1 MGYPCMVKIRDAPN
15 IRPLKSFGRKWPKSA
30 FSAEILLSPK
40 QYGRNVVMTQT
51 ETATCTCLSE
61 ATCLR
66 CGRISVFLRKT
77 HRQRFAKKLMPKFQE
92 GVHLQRLSP
101 RQV

>member
-1 MGYPCMVKIRDAPN
+1 MHRIFGHRKFSADN
-15 IRPLKSFGRKWPKSA
+15 GLKVHFR
-30 FSAEILLSPK
+30 FSAERLLSPK

-66 CGRISVFLRKT
+66 CGRISVYLRKT
-77 HRQRFAKKLMPKFQE
+77 HGQRFAKHVMPKFQE

-101 RQV
+101 RRV

>member
-1 MGYPCMVKIRDAPN
+1 MYRI
-15 IRPLKSFGRKWPKSA
+15 FGNRNFLAENGPKVHFR

-66 CGRISVFLRKT
+66 CGRISVYLRKT
-77 HRQRFAKKLMPKFQE
+77 HGQRIAKHVMPKFQE
-92 GVHLQRLSP
+92 GVDLQKLSP
-101 RQV
+101 RRV